1 MKRVILLLSITFA
14 LVVAAAFVIP
24 AQRGSEGGVYIGALA
39 ENDGG
44 VDGSVDDLLGNLD
57 LSGVQ
62 GILDTLSSDSV
73 ALFGFGDIVSRLR
86 AVASGNYEND
96 VGGILSYMTA
106 LLGSDIF
113 EFLPMMMA
121 CLAIVL
127 AYNIINSVKGSFAS
141 ESVERVVY
149 FATGTIA
156 VSVVVGYFSA
166 VMAGAVGFVVSIKNQ
181 INVVSPVLLTL
192 MTAAGATSSS
202 GVYAP
207 SVAVLGSGM
216 TNIVTYL
223 AFPALLMGL
232 VFDVI
237 GSVSTSIKL
246 DKTSDFFRSAC
257 KWFLA
262 TAFFL
267 FVTII
272 GVSGITASVRDG
284 ISIRAAKFAVSKYV
298 PVIGGY
304 LSQGF
309 DFVMAGN
316 VLIKNALGSSA
327 VVLIILCAAPVISKL
342 IVFNLTLKLTAAIA
356 EPLGGNKICGILTS
370 VSKSSSVM
378 TAIIAAMTFLYIL
391 FLSMVIFTGNMA
403 L

>member
-1 MKRVILLLSITFA
+1 MKRAVLLL
-14 LVVAAAFVIP
+14 VVTVAVIVCAAFIDPP
-24 AQRGSEGGVYIGALA
+24 APDVGRYASSVSEDDGSVP
-39 ENDGG
+39 D
-44 VDGSVDDLLGNLD
+44 SVDDLLDKLD

-62 GILDTLSSDSV
+62 GILDKLSSDGVS
-73 ALFGFGDIVSRLR
+73 LFGFGDITERVR
-86 AVASGNYEND
+86 AVANGQFDND
-96 VGGILSYMTA
+96 VGGILSYVTA

-113 EFLPMMMA
+113 EFLPMMIA
-121 CLAIVL
+121 CLAIVI
-127 AYNIINSVKGSFAS
+127 AYNIISSVRSRFAS

-149 FATGTIA
+149 FATGTLA
-156 VSVVVGYFSA
+156 VALVVGYFSA
-166 VMAGAVGFVVSIKNQ
+166 IMSSAVSFVVSVKNQ
-181 INVVSPVLLTL
+181 INAVSPVLLTL
-192 MTAAGATSSS
+192 MTAAGASSSS

-216 TNIVTYL
+216 TNAITYL

-246 DKTSDFFRSAC
+246 EKTSEFFRSAC

-267 FVTII
+267 FVTVI

-284 ISIRAAKFAVSKYV
+284 ISVRAAKFAVSKYV

-327 VVLIILCAAPVISKL
+327 VVLIVLCAAPVISKL
-342 IVFNLTLKLTAAIA
+342 AVFTLTLKLTAAIA
-356 EPLGGNKICGILTS
+356 EPLGGDKLGGILTS
-370 VSKSSSVM
+370 VSKSSSAL
-378 TAIIAAMTFLYIL
+378 TAIVSAMTFLYIL
-391 FLSMVIFTGNMA
+391 FLSMVICTGNIA